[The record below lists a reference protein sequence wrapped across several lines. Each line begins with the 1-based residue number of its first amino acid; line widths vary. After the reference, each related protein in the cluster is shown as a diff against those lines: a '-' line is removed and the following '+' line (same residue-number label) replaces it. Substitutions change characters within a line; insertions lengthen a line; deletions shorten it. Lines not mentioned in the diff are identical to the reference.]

1 MTRSAPGHSLSRIS
15 LHLLVLISGVAAL
28 SWEVLW
34 QLKASLALG
43 VSAWG
48 TALTL
53 AVTMGGMCVGSL
65 VMGRVLRDKAISRPV
80 RLYGVLEMTIGIA
93 GLLLGVAFEAVEHL
107 DTLVYSKASGSAML
121 VHLLGIAAT
130 LGVPTVCMGATVPVF
145 GLVAR
150 QFRSSIA
157 VLYGLNTLGA
167 ACGALSVAL
176 FLIPRFGVS
185 HTAWIVAAL
194 NLIIGASAWAMG
206 PGESVAGEGR
216 GEGRSRSPVS
226 PAAARMVVLVTGY
239 ATFSLEVAWFRSL
252 TAAFRST
259 TDAFALMLSCVLLSL
274 GVAARLAP
282 ALKQKGRSLGSLVT
296 GSGALILLATPLVER
311 FDLVPYSG
319 APLQVLLGW
328 FFMTLL
334 AIGAPVALLGVAL
347 PWVLDDQDSPRGWG
361 ITYALNTFAAIAGS
375 LGTAWLLLPA
385 IGFART
391 AWLAGAVVV
400 TAGIAMTPRPRRLA
414 WGAIGAAA
422 LLLAMRFES
431 GVGKTRTQG
440 KIVYATHRLLEFFE
454 GPEAT
459 VSAVEYDNGGRALI
473 IDGFLTAA
481 QVGWA
486 HYMAWMGH
494 LPMLLHPDPEN
505 ALVICFGTGQT
516 SNAVRQEG
524 PRSLDIVDIN
534 PRVLKLAH
542 NFPSNQG
549 VLDDPR
555 VRTIIMDGRA
565 YMRRSTKTYDVIT
578 LEPMPANFAGANAL
592 YSREFYELARKRLAP
607 GGTIA
612 QWVSLWLV
620 APRYNASI
628 VRTFQ
633 QVFPNAILWVDPVS
647 ETGILLGTKDEGSV
661 LGTSWPGFN
670 RTGIIRDLSEEA
682 VRGAVFLDPDGAR
695 RYGSYGTIIDD
706 DNQLLAYGE
715 AVYGARFVALK
726 DDNFALLNQARTR
739 SP

>member
-1 MTRSAPGHSLSRIS
+1 
-15 LHLLVLISGVAAL
+15 LL
-28 SWEVLW
+28 W
-34 QLKASLALG
+34 
-43 VSAWG
+43 
-48 TALTL
+48 
-53 AVTMGGMCVGSL
+53 
-65 VMGRVLRDKAISRPV
+65 
-80 RLYGVLEMTIGIA
+80 
-93 GLLLGVAFEAVEHL
+93 
-107 DTLVYSKASGSAML
+107 
-121 VHLLGIAAT
+121 
-130 LGVPTVCMGATVPVF
+130 
-145 GLVAR
+145 
-150 QFRSSIA
+150 
-157 VLYGLNTLGA
+157 
-167 ACGALSVAL
+167 
-176 FLIPRFGVS
+176 
-185 HTAWIVAAL
+185 
-194 NLIIGASAWAMG
+194 
-206 PGESVAGEGR
+206 
-216 GEGRSRSPVS
+216 
-226 PAAARMVVLVTGY
+226 
-239 ATFSLEVAWFRSL
+239 TFSLEVAWFRSL

-282 ALKQKGRSLGSLVT
+282 ALKKKGRSLGSLVSA
-296 GSGALILLATPLVER
+296 SGALILLATPLVER

-391 AWLAGAVVV
+391 AWLAGAVVA

-440 KIVYATHRLLEFFE
+440 RIVYATHRLLEFFE

-473 IDGFLTAA
+473 VDGFLTAA

-524 PRSLDIVDIN
+524 RD
-534 PRVLKLAH
+534 
-542 NFPSNQG
+542 
-549 VLDDPR
+549 
-555 VRTIIMDGRA
+555 
-565 YMRRSTKTYDVIT
+565 RST
-578 LEPMPANFAGANAL
+578 
-592 YSREFYELARKRLAP
+592 S
-607 GGTIA
+607 
-612 QWVSLWLV
+612 S
-620 APRYNASI
+620 
-628 VRTFQ
+628 
-633 QVFPNAILWVDPVS
+633 
-647 ETGILLGTKDEGSV
+647 
-661 LGTSWPGFN
+661 TS
-670 RTGIIRDLSEEA
+670 T
-682 VRGAVFLDPDGAR
+682 RGC
-695 RYGSYGTIIDD
+695 
-706 DNQLLAYGE
+706 
-715 AVYGARFVALK
+715 
-726 DDNFALLNQARTR
+726 
-739 SP
+739 